1 MLSIQT
7 LASGS
12 SGNMT
17 VIRSAHSTLV
27 LDLGIRSMKG
37 TVAALET
44 AGIAIESLEA
54 ALVSHRHSDHLGS
67 SGLKLCLRAGIPVL
81 AGPETIGEAER
92 LYRWKKPAHDPE
104 GSLVPIRP
112 QTTYLV
118 GNIEVTPFSVS
129 HDVPTYGFEFA
140 VAGGGGR
147 KVTVAT
153 DLGFA
158 PDDLLPH
165 FADADAILLE
175 ANYDEDLLRLSPR
188 HVKDK
193 TRVASDHGHLSNM
206 QAGRFI
212 ARVMET
218 SRALPQAIV
227 LVHLSRDHNRP
238 EMAVDDVST
247 YLGPGRQDGPRV
259 VAAPRDRPGPEI
271 VI

>member
-1 MLSIQT
+1 MLSVQT

-17 VIRSAHSTLV
+17 VIRSDHSTLV

-37 TVAALET
+37 TLAALEG

-67 SGLKLCLRAGIPVL
+67 SGLKLCMRAGVPVL
-81 AGPETIGEAER
+81 AGPETLSEARR
-92 LYRWKKPAHDPE
+92 LYRWKEPGTEPN

-112 QTTYLV
+112 DTTYLV
-118 GNIEVTPFSVS
+118 GDIEVTPFSVS

-140 VAGGGGR
+140 TAGNGGAKVA
-147 KVTVAT
+147 VAT

-158 PDDLLPH
+158 PDELLPH
-165 FADADAILLE
+165 FTDARAILLE
-175 ANYDEDLLRLSPR
+175 ANYDEDMLRLSPR
-188 HVKDK
+188 HAKDRA
-193 TRVASDHGHLSNM
+193 RVASDHGHLSNV
-206 QAGRFI
+206 QAGRFV
-212 ARVMET
+212 ARVVDASQT
-218 SRALPQAIV
+218 LPEAIV

-238 EMAVDDVST
+238 ERAVDDVST
-247 YLGPGRQDGPRV
+247 YLGPGRTGRPRV
-259 VAAPRDRPGPEI
+259 VAAPRDGPGPEI